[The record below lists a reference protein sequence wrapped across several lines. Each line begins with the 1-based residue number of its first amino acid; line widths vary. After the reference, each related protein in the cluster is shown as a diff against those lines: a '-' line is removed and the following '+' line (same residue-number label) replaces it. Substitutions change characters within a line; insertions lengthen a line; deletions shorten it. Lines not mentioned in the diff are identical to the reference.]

1 MQQNKKVMAKKPKK
15 NRFLLIFVCIF
26 VSLAVVLGAV
36 LGIISAL
43 KNKNAIVSY
52 GGVTMNKEVASYFA
66 TRYKTSFMS
75 KIQGSEDSPGFWN
88 STDESGKTYGELLT
102 IECED
107 YLRQIVVANYL
118 FDRYSKLSGDEKD
131 YIEEV
136 AEYTLD
142 AFYDGDEDKFNEAAS
157 IYGFSYSSYC
167 DAVKM
172 YYKAKSAMSVVCG
185 TDGAN
190 LKGNTEVEEKYLS
203 EYSCVRLLFIRTETT
218 FYLDASGNRVQMG
231 DGSYDI
237 RDLTDA
243 EKAERAGVINDIR
256 AYISAVGTDA
266 PQMTPDL
273 FDYYMNSKYYDGDLN
288 TKDMGYYFHADS
300 EFSVVFAA
308 EFPEVV
314 KAALELSVGG
324 FGEAK
329 FTESDE
335 DGNTYDTG
343 VCFIYKVSPEVG
355 DLSSAVYTDFF
366 VDFYSDLSRVFFN
379 DQLVALSKSV
389 SVKDAFYDI
398 NLKVLPYNSEIIPGL

>member
-1 MQQNKKVMAKKPKK
+1 MQKNNKVKVKK

-26 VSLAVVLGAV
+26 VSLAVVLGAT
-36 LGIISAL
+36 LGIISAI
-43 KNKNAIVSY
+43 KNRNAIISY
-52 GGVTMNKEVASYFA
+52 GGVTMNEEVASYFA

-88 STDESGKTYGELLT
+88 SKDESGKTYGELLT

-107 YLRQIVVANYL
+107 YLRQIVIANYL
-118 FDRYSKLSGDEKD
+118 FDRYSKLSRDEKN
-131 YIEEV
+131 YIEET

-142 AFYDGDEDKFNEAAS
+142 AFFDGNKDKFNEAAS
-157 IYGFSYSSYC
+157 VYGFSYSSYC

-185 TDGAN
+185 TDGEN
-190 LKGNTEVEEKYLS
+190 LKGNTEVEEEYLS

-237 RDLTDA
+237 RKLTDA
-243 EKAERAGVINDIR
+243 EKAERASVINDIR
-256 AYISAVGTDA
+256 AYISAIGTDD

-288 TKDMGYYFHADS
+288 TKESGYYFHADS
-300 EFSVVFAA
+300 QFSVVFADQ
-308 EFPEVV
+308 FPDVV
-314 KAALELSVGG
+314 NAALELAVNG

-329 FTESDE
+329 FTESDS
-335 DGNTYDTG
+335 DGNTFDTG
-343 VCFIYKVSPEVG
+343 VCFIYKVAPDVS
-355 DLSSAVYTDFF
+355 DLSSKVYTDFF
-366 VDFYSDLSRVFFN
+366 VDFHSDLSRVFFN
-379 DQLVALSKSV
+379 DQLVALSKNV
-389 SVKDAFYDI
+389 KVKDAFYDI